1 MKGLSNFGAK
11 IHEKLSLSGE
21 QDLLLTIPSIIM
33 SGGRINMRSRIDFLT
48 RPIRILGKK
57 KMGRCKK

>member
-1 MKGLSNFGAK
+1 MKNFPSA
-11 IHEKLSLSGE
+11 EKR
-21 QDLLLTIPSIIM
+21 DLLLTIPSIIM